1 MKGASEMQPQ
11 IIEISGSP
19 IKNSN
24 TDLLIQAVLE
34 SSGLNLNLKGT
45 CFWMTTAGFF
55 LLLTKINYS
64 TCSTIP
70 IDYVKI
76 NPIAARFKE

>member
-1 MKGASEMQPQ
+1 MQPQ
-11 IIEISGSP
+11 IVEISGSP

-24 TDLLIQAVLE
+24 TELLIQAGLE
-34 SSGLNLNLKGT
+34 SCGLNLNLKGT

-55 LLLTKINYS
+55 LILTSINYS

-70 IDYVKI
+70 IDYVK
-76 NPIAARFKE
+76 NNQIAARFKE